1 MNLLGA
7 QVIKLSD
14 EEFKLFRDMVYEYS
28 GILFQDHKR
37 YIIENRLSKRLKQLN
52 FSTFKDYYYFL
63 KYDRKRDD
71 ELVEVMNLL
80 TINETYFFREPG
92 QLRHMIQVGIP
103 EVLKTKTD
111 RTLRI
116 WSAACST
123 GEEPYSMSILIKESG
138 VLPAGYKLE
147 IVGTDLSANAVEKAR
162 EAKYR
167 KISFRSTDAKYMRH
181 FVSQGLEY
189 QVNSD
194 IRLPVRIER
203 ANLLNP
209 LDMSRY
215 KNIDIIFCRN
225 VLIYFDKE
233 SKQKVIDSFQKALQ
247 PKGYLYIGHS
257 ETLYGISEAFR
268 MSNFGEGVVYTKK

>member
-1 MNLLGA
+1 MNLPGA

-14 EEFKLFRDMVYEYS
+14 EEFKLFRDIVYEYS

-52 FSTFKDYYYFL
+52 FSSFKDYYYFL

-92 QLRHMIQVGIP
+92 QLRHMVQVAIP

-123 GEEPYSMSILIKESG
+123 GEEPYSMSILIKETG
-138 VLPAGYKLE
+138 VLPVGYKLE
-147 IVGTDLSANAVEKAR
+147 IVGTDLSVNAVEKGR
-162 EAKYR
+162 EGKYR
-167 KISFRSTDAKYMRH
+167 KISFRSTDPKYMRY
-181 FVSQGLEY
+181 FVQQGLEY

-194 IRLPVRIER
+194 VRLPVRIER

-209 LDMSRY
+209 IDMARY

-233 SKQKVIDSFQKALQ
+233 SKQKVIESFQKALQ

-257 ETLYGISEAFR
+257 ETLYGISDAFR